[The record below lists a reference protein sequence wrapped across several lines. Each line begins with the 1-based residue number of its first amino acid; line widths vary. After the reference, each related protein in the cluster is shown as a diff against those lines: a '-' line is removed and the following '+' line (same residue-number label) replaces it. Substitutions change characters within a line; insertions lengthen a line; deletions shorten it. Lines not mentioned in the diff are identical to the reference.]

1 VTAAP
6 PTARRRA
13 RAAAGDIPP
22 RRPRAAA
29 AALIIAGFLALAG
42 CASSSGSATA
52 TTGNVFT
59 TQHQVSLQQVD
70 AEVAALYSD
79 HPNLASFDV
88 QDVSY
93 TAKSRETVLHG
104 CTTPG
109 AGTGSQDSETGQI
122 VACAP
127 LIFYYYSYGK
137 QASVPAAV
145 SLAGDLYWY
154 AVDHVTGPVS
164 AQASLN
170 ELLQG
175 WKLPVPELTTA
186 QQRTVVATSVLTAA
200 DDTMLTEQGVHI
212 VITDQIA
219 GNATAQRITADM
231 GTDTGTELIEYGSAT
246 ATIRVT
252 RQAAYFAGSK
262 AGLTSFIGLAA
273 SAAARVGPRWVAIK
287 SGTSEYQ
294 DLAAENTLSA
304 LPSNLLPAASQV
316 SQVANTTVNGQKVYI
331 LDWTTT
337 PSGSQTPIRSRL
349 TLTATPQVLPVSET
363 LTTKGESKTVTFAD
377 WGAALKVAAPAQ
389 SIPYAQVTGLRP
401 GSAEQ
406 LAAVASGVCRTVD
419 HVTVFERPAATRRGR

>member
-6 PTARRRA
+6 ATARGRA
-13 RAAAGDIPP
+13 LAAGGDIPP

-42 CASSSGSATA
+42 CASASGSAPA
-52 TTGNVFT
+52 KAVNVFT

-70 AEVAALYSD
+70 AEVTALYSI
-79 HPNLASFDV
+79 HPALASFDV

-93 TAKSRETVLHG
+93 TAKSRQSVLRG

-109 AGTGSQDSETGQI
+109 AGAGSQDSETGQI

-145 SLAGDLYWY
+145 TLAGDLYWY

-164 AQASLN
+164 AQSSLN

-175 WKLPVPELTTA
+175 WKLPVPALTPA

-212 VITDQIA
+212 VITNQVA

-231 GTDTGTELIEYGSAT
+231 GAATGTELIEYGSAI

-252 RQAAYFAGSK
+252 KQAAYFTGSK
-262 AGLTSFIGLAA
+262 TGLTSYIGLAA
-273 SAAARVGPRWVAIK
+273 AAAARVGSRWVAIK

-304 LPSNLLPAASQV
+304 LPSNMLPAASQV
-316 SQVANTTVNGQKVYI
+316 SQVANTTVDGQKVYV
-331 LDWTTT
+331 LEWTTT
-337 PSGSQTPIRSRL
+337 PSGSDTPISARL
-349 TLTATPQVLPVSET
+349 TLTATPKVLPVSET
-363 LTTKGESKTVTFAD
+363 LTTKAESKTVSFTN
-377 WGAALKVAAPAQ
+377 WGAALKVAAPAT
-389 SIPYAQVTGLRP
+389 SVPYAQVTG
-401 GSAEQ
+401 
-406 LAAVASGVCRTVD
+406 
-419 HVTVFERPAATRRGR
+419 

>member
-6 PTARRRA
+6 ATARRRA
-13 RAAAGDIPP
+13 LAAAGGIPP

-29 AALIIAGFLALAG
+29 AALITAGFLALAG
-42 CASSSGSATA
+42 CASSSSNAPA
-52 TTGNVFT
+52 TTLNVFT

-70 AEVAALYSD
+70 AEVTALYSD
-79 HPNLASFDV
+79 HPALTSFNV

-93 TAKSRETVLHG
+93 TAKSRAAVLRG
-104 CTTPG
+104 CTTPDAG
-109 AGTGSQDSETGQI
+109 AGSQDSETGQI

-145 SLAGDLYWY
+145 TLAGDLYWY

-175 WKLPVPELTTA
+175 WKLPVPGLTRA
-186 QQRTVVATSVLTAA
+186 EQRSVVANSVLTAA
-200 DDTMLTEQGVHI
+200 DDTMLTEQGVHM
-212 VITDQIA
+212 VITDQLA

-231 GTDTGTELIEYGSAT
+231 GTVSGSELIEYGSAR

-252 RQAAYFAGSK
+252 RQAAYFTGSK
-262 AGLTSFIGLAA
+262 GGLTAYVGLAA
-273 SAAARVGPRWVAIK
+273 SAAAKVGPRWVAIK

-304 LPSNLLPAASQV
+304 LPSSILPAASQV
-316 SQVANTTVNGQKVYI
+316 SQVTNTTVNGQKVYI

-337 PSGSQTPIRSRL
+337 PSGSDTPISARL
-349 TLTATPQVLPVSET
+349 TLTATPKVLPVSET
-363 LTTKGESKTVTFAD
+363 LTTERESKTVTFTN

-389 SIPYAQVTGLRP
+389 SIPYAQVTG
-401 GSAEQ
+401 
-406 LAAVASGVCRTVD
+406 
-419 HVTVFERPAATRRGR
+419 